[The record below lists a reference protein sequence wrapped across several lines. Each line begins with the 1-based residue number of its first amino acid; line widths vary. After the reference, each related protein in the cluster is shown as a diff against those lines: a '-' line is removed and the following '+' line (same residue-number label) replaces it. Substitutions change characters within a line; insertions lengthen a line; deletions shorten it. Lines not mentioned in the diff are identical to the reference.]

1 MKARPRWVEQ
11 LAALG
16 RRGRGRPSMRPFAS
30 TGTAD
35 SMLGSTGWERG
46 RRAAARLAAWGAVCG
61 AVAGL
66 AAFAPAAWMA
76 GALAG
81 ASGERLLLS
90 DARGTV
96 WDGSAVV
103 VLTGGPGSRDAMA
116 LPGRLDWTLGL
127 QGAALAV
134 QLRQACCLNG
144 TVAVLIRPG
153 VGRVAVTL
161 PARPEGIGQWP
172 AAWLTGLGTPW
183 NTLQPGGQL
192 RLSSPGAMLELVQ
205 GRWRLEG
212 GLAIELSS
220 LSSRISTVDVLGSYR
235 LQIKGQAAG
244 EDTATLQLSTID
256 GVLRL
261 SGQGQWAGPKLRFR
275 GEAAAAEGAGP
286 ALNNL
291 LNIIGRRD
299 GARSVISIG

>member
-1 MKARPRWVEQ
+1 MRAHPRWIEK
-11 LAALG
+11 LAALRRRGLG
-16 RRGRGRPSMRPFAS
+16 RRSVRAFAS

-35 SMLGSTGWERG
+35 AMLGSAGWERG
-46 RRAAARLAAWGAVCG
+46 RRAAARLAVWGAACG

-66 AAFAPAAWMA
+66 AAFAPAAWLA
-76 GALAG
+76 DALTG
-81 ASGERLLLS
+81 ASGERVLLS

-127 QGAALAV
+127 QGTALAV

-153 VGRVAVTL
+153 IGRVVVAL
-161 PARPEGIGQWP
+161 PARAEGIGQWP
-172 AAWLTGLGTPW
+172 ASWLGGLGTPW
-183 NTLQPGGQL
+183 NTLQPSGQL
-192 RLSSPGAMLELVQ
+192 RLSSPGASLELVQ

-212 GLAIELSS
+212 SLAIELSS
-220 LSSRISTVDVLGSYR
+220 LSSRISTLDVLGSYR

-244 EDTATLQLSTID
+244 EDSATLQLSTID
-256 GVLRL
+256 GALRL
-261 SGQGQWAGPKLRFR
+261 SGQGQWAGPRLRFQ
-275 GEAAAAEGAGP
+275 GEATGAEGAGP